1 MLKKT
6 ISYINFDGEER
17 TEDFFFHLS
26 TPEIT
31 RMQIKFKGDIGDYAK
46 KLQQTGDQD
55 GMIKFV
61 EELMLSSYGEKTA
74 DGRSFIKTPDV
85 RTKFEY
91 SQAYAELFEE
101 LLTSP
106 QKANAFGQGLI
117 EGAKAPNSE
126 AAKIIAE
133 HQAKKS
139 GNVTSITE

>member
-6 ISYINFDGEER
+6 IAYVNFDGEDR

-31 RMQIKFKGDIGDYAK
+31 RLQIKLKGDIGAHAK
-46 KLQQTGDQD
+46 KLQQTGDMD
-55 GMIKFV
+55 GMIEFI
-61 EELMLSSYGEKTA
+61 ENLMLSSYGEKTA
-74 DGRSFIKTPDV
+74 DGKSFIKTKDV
-85 RTKFEY
+85 REKFEY

-106 QKANAFGQGLI
+106 QKAQAFGQGLI

-126 AAKIIAE
+126 AAKLIAD
-133 HQAKKS
+133 HQANKA
-139 GNVTSITE
+139 GTVTSITE

>member
-6 ISYINFDGEER
+6 ISYTNFNGEER

-31 RMQIKFKGDIGDYAK
+31 RMQIKFKGDIAEYAK
-46 KLQQTGDQD
+46 KLQQAGDQD
-55 GMIKFV
+55 GMITFV
-61 EELMLSSYGEKTA
+61 EELMLSSYGEKTD
-74 DGRSFIKTPDV
+74 DGKSFIKTKEV

-106 QKANAFGQGLI
+106 QKAQQFGQGLV

-126 AAKIIAE
+126 AAKLIAD
-133 HQAKKS
+133 HQAKKA